1 MSFIIYDLIFLY
13 TYFVKIFCQNKI
25 KKNCKCLSEFSL
37 ETLMRGWG
45 KKY

>member
-13 TYFVKIFCQNKI
+13 TSFAKIFCQNCV
-25 KKNCKCLSEFSL
+25 KKNCKGLSEFSL